1 MNGNS
6 DTVIELGLLIIPVMI
21 FLVIVIAA
29 VFIFKKKT
37 SPEAGSSTG
46 GSSTGRSLV
55 PYFSPPPPFNPPAHL
70 TPYQTF
76 LAYLAS
82 FGIMVEEMVI
92 QEAAMKALQ
101 ASAVIF
107 DTIRAGILRGEAFGQ
122 SLKSGLSKITPKVA
136 KFIINSAR
144 SSEIL
149 AYLSELGIRAVKTLI
164 AKAGSEEAALSVLQ
178 QIADSGK
185 SAEISAALEN
195 ALANAGQ
202 SSAGE
207 AGAGI
212 AESTVS
218 SINALL
224 LGITVVNGVFSFMNF
239 GHYEDNNFT
248 GNFLQIKANIDSLQ
262 DNDTWFSSFTYP
274 IYWGPLDDIYGDD
287 PMFPMYQGSTS
298 PSSQEVSPYLTDLA
312 TNIITFLS
320 IELDKFEQN
329 IRTNTNTYVIDTVA
343 LKLFTAILGAS
354 PGSSPVCPTKSP
366 SPSTSSPIVPLNPP
380 VPYIPSYDNSSDIAA
395 VQAAYPDMSLT
406 TIQNAASLISLDKF
420 LTVFSDC
427 DITYLNNIA
436 LNNMCIKAGGISA
449 NDQGCSYNKTSCLAN
464 SNYLGNYPDAPNQK
478 GSTSP
483 QGSTG
488 VKDTAYLEFRE
499 LSYFDELYP
508 GRSMKQPKPF
518 FAETSDLPPPDTG
531 SPDLTWPE
539 GYCITRSTRMRQD
552 CDEKISTGSGSN
564 SSHYNISTGICTST
578 QDICNSTNT
587 EYNVYTPLNQLGPMG
602 TDCPPGDVCAPYGVI
617 LPPGYTSLP
626 SCVQKP
632 GMNVADI
639 ILGGSF
645 LPDAIGSLVDTHGR
659 ALGNW
664 FWSSQVGNIAAKYEG
679 PNAPI
684 NYKIQGAFLIGAYE
698 VYRFVQ
704 GVDKITVKVSDNI
717 YDSLV
722 HLNKMVYAKVSQ
734 GIAHRLGNTQSAKI
748 FGSIVGGI
756 VVGLMDLYLGVLAGG
771 VIMAAIVIHFVN
783 NPVVQALTQ
792 GVAQQNHQIADGGHV
807 DAGADCSI
815 M

>member
-1 MNGNS
+1 MSDNS
-6 DTVIELGLLIIPVMI
+6 DIVIELGLMIIPVMV

-37 SPEAGSSTG
+37 SPSPSPGSSSG
-46 GSSTGRSLV
+46 GSPPPKSSIV
-55 PYFSPPPPFNPPAHL
+55 PYFSPPPPFNPPASL
-70 TPYQTF
+70 TPYQQF
-76 LAYLAS
+76 LAYLAT

-92 QEAAMKALQ
+92 QEAAMRALQ
-101 ASAVIF
+101 ASATIF
-107 DTIRAGILRGEAFGQ
+107 DTIRDGIIKGKAFSE

-136 KFIINSAR
+136 KFIINSAK

-149 AYLSELGIRAVKTLI
+149 AYLSELGIRAIKTLI

-178 QIADSGK
+178 QVADSGK
-185 SAEISAALEN
+185 SGDVALALDK
-195 ALANAGQ
+195 ALANAGLR
-202 SSAGE
+202 AGNE
-207 AGAGI
+207 AGI
-212 AESTVS
+212 AASTIS
-218 SINALL
+218 KINELL
-224 LGITVVNGVFSFMNF
+224 LGITIVNGVFSFMNI

-248 GNFLQIKANIDSLQ
+248 GNFLQIKANLDSQQ
-262 DNDTWFSSFTYP
+262 DNANWFSSFTYP

-287 PMFPMYQGSTS
+287 PMFPMYQGS
-298 PSSQEVSPYLTDLA
+298 PSSTSSQTVSPYLTDLA
-312 TNIITFLS
+312 TNIVTFLS
-320 IELDKFEQN
+320 IQLDKFEQN
-329 IRTNTNTYVIDTVA
+329 IKTNTNTYTVDPVA

-354 PGSSPVCPTKSP
+354 PGSSPVCTTKSP
-366 SPSTSSPIVPLNPP
+366 SPSTGSPTVPLNPP
-380 VPYIPSYDNSSDIAA
+380 VPYIPKYDNSDDIAA

-406 TIQNAASLISLDKF
+406 AIQNAANLISLDKL

-464 SNYLGNYPDAPNQK
+464 SNYLNNYPDAPP
-478 GSTSP
+478 GSSP
-483 QGSTG
+483 HSSPGL
-488 VKDTAYLEFRE
+488 KDTAYLEFRE
-499 LSYFDELYP
+499 LSYFDKLYP

-518 FAETSDLPPPDTG
+518 FAETSELPSPDTG
-531 SPDLTWPE
+531 SPNLTWPE
-539 GYCITRSTRMRQD
+539 GYCITRSPRMRQD

-587 EYNVYTPLNQLGPMG
+587 EYNFNTPLNQLGPIG

-617 LPPGYTSLP
+617 LPPGYTALP

-632 GMNVADI
+632 GMDVAAI

-645 LPDAIGSLVDTHGR
+645 IPNAIGSLVDTHGR

-679 PNAPI
+679 PNAPL
-684 NYKIQGAFLIGAYE
+684 NYKIQGAFLIACYE

-704 GVDKITVKVSDNI
+704 GVDKIAVKVSDNI
-717 YDSLV
+717 YNSLV

-734 GIAHRLGNTQSAKI
+734 GIAKRLGNTQSAKI

-756 VVGLMDLYLGVLAGG
+756 VVGLADLYAGVLIGG
-771 VIMAAIVIHFVN
+771 IVMAAIVIHFAN
-783 NPVVQALTQ
+783 NPVVAALTQ
-792 GVAQQNHQIADGGHV
+792 GVAQKNNQISSGEHV
-807 DAGADCSI
+807 EAGANCSI